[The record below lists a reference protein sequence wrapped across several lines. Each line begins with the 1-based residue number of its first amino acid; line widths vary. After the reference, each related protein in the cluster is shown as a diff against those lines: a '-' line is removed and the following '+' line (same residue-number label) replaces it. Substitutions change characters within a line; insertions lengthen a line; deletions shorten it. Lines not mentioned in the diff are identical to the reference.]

1 MNSVRETNIFCYIIL
16 PLDLL
21 EKFGVD
27 RIIVKKQP
35 YQLLNTGLE
44 FFPSFDA
51 SSFHKLINE
60 SS

>member
-1 MNSVRETNIFCYIIL
+1 MYLVTCIVTSK
-16 PLDLL
+16 D
-21 EKFGVD
+21 KSGVD

-35 YQLLNTGLE
+35 HQLPNTSRE

-51 SSFHKLINE
+51 SNVHILVNE